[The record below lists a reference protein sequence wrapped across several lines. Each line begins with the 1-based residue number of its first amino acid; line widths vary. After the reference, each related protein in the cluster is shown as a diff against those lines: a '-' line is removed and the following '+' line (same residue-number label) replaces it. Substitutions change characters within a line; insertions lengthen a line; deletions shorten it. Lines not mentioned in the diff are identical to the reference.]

1 MYLVLL
7 FLSILPVYLL
17 ANYIY
22 KNDFD
27 KEPTKLIVKLFACGF
42 GSAVLTLFI
51 SGKILYPLFPLFS
64 ADITELSVIELI
76 PYTFLGVALVEEFCK
91 WIFVYFITY
100 KNKAFNHAYDA
111 IVYAVLVSLGF
122 ACIEN
127 VMYVLSN
134 YDVSVAVTRALL
146 AVPGHACDAVFM
158 GYFLALAKISDKHE
172 NNSLSTKNKI
182 FSLLVPVI
190 LHGLYDYLI
199 FASSHIPIFTLIFF
213 GFVAYIFNKAIETV
227 KRMKVLKIEL
237 GNSQNWNNSN
247 VVSTYSSVPNA
258 NNVVVDYNYNSQLFN
273 NVPSNNQVMYN
284 QQVVPNYQQDNV
296 QHNQVPDV
304 NYEQN
309 SVQITEQAINNQ
321 QNQ

>member
-1 MYLVLL
+1 MYLILL

-42 GSAVLTLFI
+42 GSAALTLFI
-51 SGKILYPLFPLFS
+51 SGKILSPLIPMFN
-64 ADITELSVIELI
+64 ADTTELNIIELI

-127 VMYVLSN
+127 IMYVLLN
-134 YDVSVAVTRALL
+134 YDITIAVTRALL

-172 NNSLSTKNKI
+172 NARLSNKNKVL
-182 FSLLVPVI
+182 SLLVPVI
-190 LHGLYDYLI
+190 LHGLYDYFL
-199 FASSHIPIFTLIFF
+199 FASPHIPFFTLVFF
-213 GFVAYIFNKAIETV
+213 GFVIYMFNRAIGTV
-227 KRMKVLKIEL
+227 KRMKILKVEL
-237 GNSQNWNNSN
+237 GNSQSINDNNTMIYKSAI
-247 VVSTYSSVPNA
+247 NA
-258 NNVVVDYNYNSQLFN
+258 NNIAVDYNYNSQLFN
-273 NVPSNNQVMYN
+273 NVQTNSPGIYN
-284 QQVVPNYQQDNV
+284 QQTVPNYTQFNGQYNQSNNV
-296 QHNQVPDV
+296 NYVQNQVQS
-304 NYEQN
+304 NEQMR
-309 SVQITEQAINNQ
+309 NNQ